1 MTTEATPSR
10 DQALDALDALATVE
24 HALLVEYLCVYCALG
39 HDGGKAGPAAQV
51 AFGLSL
57 RAMKQLRRV
66 NRVLVAAGRPAQVGR
81 ASGVRTPSG
90 GELAFGPLSRTQL
103 EHLVDREEA
112 LAAAVDARYEL
123 LRPAVAPRTAVF
135 EDELLFDATFAVEV
149 GLEHGSAVA
158 DLYTNLHGLTPA
170 EYLHASRTEPAND
183 LERALL
189 AVADRHYAAVVETV
203 AAAFAHDDALGGQL
217 LQRAMSTMDL
227 LNEILR
233 LLVAQGL
240 LPTFTRTGGAG

>member
-10 DQALDALDALATVE
+10 DQALDALDDLATVE

-57 RAMKQLRRV
+57 RAMKQLSRV
-66 NRVLVAAGRPAQVGR
+66 NRVLVAAGRPVQVGR
-81 ASGVRTPSG
+81 ASAVRTPT
-90 GELAFGPLSRTQL
+90 GELPFDPLNRTRL
-103 EHLVDREEA
+103 ERLVEREEA

-149 GLEHGSAVA
+149 GLEHASAVV
-158 DLYTNLHGLTPA
+158 DLYTDLHGLTPA
-170 EYLHASRTEPAND
+170 EFLHVTRIEPTND

-203 AAAFAHDDALGGQL
+203 GAAFAHDDALGGQL
-217 LQRAMSTMDL
+217 IQRAMSTMDL
-227 LNEILR
+227 LNEVLR
-233 LLVAQGL
+233 LLVTQGL
-240 LPTFTRTGGAG
+240 LPTFTPPGGTA